1 MVFLP
6 PFLIFAIVFLSF
18 SKTVLASPH
27 PMPEE
32 TMDPSERLSAA
43 LLEYTVLKELKK
55 EAEQQDM

>member
-1 MVFLP
+1 
-6 PFLIFAIVFLSF
+6 
-18 SKTVLASPH
+18 
-27 PMPEE
+27 MPEE